1 MNKPRPALRAV
12 ETLPVQNLRDT
23 VARARHLADLIEK
36 GEVKARRVL
45 CVVETAD
52 GKVELYQWGD
62 VDLLGDIGL
71 LEAAK
76 VELAAGARGE

>member
-1 MNKPRPALRAV
+1 MMDDID
-12 ETLPVQNLRDT
+12 RDLAIRT
-23 VARARHLADLIEK
+23 VL
-36 GEVKARRVL
+36 VL

-62 VDLLGDIGL
+62 VDHLGDIGL

-76 VELAAGARGE
+76 VELANGTRE